1 MKLDELQ
8 ITSQDIYKQKY
19 SKKDIN
25 GKPTEDIHQTF
36 SRVAKALASIEK
48 SRDRSKWQQEF
59 LNIMEKGAIP
69 GGRIIANAGNSFLS
83 TSTINCVVS
92 DEIEDSLESIYQQVS
107 NGAKILQRGCG
118 IGLPFGNLRP
128 KGEYVKGINSG
139 ASGVLSFMNVFNE
152 SCKTVQSSGDRR
164 GAQMGTLEISHP
176 EIIDFVTAKRQK
188 GVLDFFNISV
198 LVSDKFM
205 YAVKNDLLWE
215 LTFGGNGKIYQTI
228 RARELWELILRSN
241 YEYGGEP
248 GVLFIDRINK
258 YNNLWFCEKIRAC
271 NPCGEQPL
279 PANGACLLGS
289 IDLTKYVVN
298 PFQENAYFNIEEFSR
313 TVHVFTRMLDNVV
326 AINNLPLEKQ
336 RQSIEYTRRHG
347 MGLLGLGSAMAL
359 LGIRYG
365 SKESL
370 DFTEKCYKTLAYS
383 SYLASAQLSKDKG
396 EAPVL
401 KTKFNK
407 KDILNTHLN
416 TNFANNKDSYTGR
429 ELFLLSHSF
438 DVYQNDSE
446 GLNVLAEL
454 MKYGSRSSH
463 CTTQAPT
470 GTTSL
475 SICNNASSGIEPTF
489 EHEYLRNI
497 IIPERNTKLL
507 CEVFS
512 KEALMWKKINGDN
525 EYPDYF
531 VTAKD
536 LTPEQ
541 HIAIQAKAQEF
552 IDTSVSKTINVPYD
566 TEYHVFDGLYSKA
579 YESGLKGCTTFRPD
593 SNRMGV
599 LLTKEILDS
608 RTYELTINGKKQALK
623 GSQKIIFNGEETV
636 VANLAEAINSGRYGK
651 Y

>member
-1 MKLDELQ
+1 MKLDDLQ
-8 ITSQDIYKQKY
+8 FTSRDIYLDKY
-19 SKKDIN
+19 SKKDKE
-25 GKPTEDIHQTF
+25 GKPTEDIDQTF
-36 SRVAKALASIEK
+36 NRVAKSLASVEK
-48 SRDRSKWQQEF
+48 SKDRSKWQREF
-59 LNIMEKGAIP
+59 MDIMDRGAIP
-69 GGRIIANAGNSFLS
+69 GGRIMANAGNPFTS

-92 DEIEDSLESIYQQVS
+92 GEIEDSLASIYAQLA
-107 NGAKILQRGCG
+107 NAALTLQRGCG
-118 IGLPFGNLRP
+118 VGYYWGNVRP
-128 KGEYVKGINSG
+128 KGDYVKGINSG
-139 ASGVLSFMNVFNE
+139 ASGLLSYMNVYNA
-152 SCKTVQSSGDRR
+152 SCETVQASGDRR
-164 GAQMGTLEISHP
+164 GAQMGTLGIEHP
-176 EIIDFVTAKRQK
+176 DIMDFVTAKRAK
-188 GVLDFFNISV
+188 DVLGFFNVSV
-198 LVSDKFM
+198 LVYDKFM
-205 YAVKNDLLWE
+205 DAVKYDLLWQ
-215 LTFGGNGKIYQTI
+215 LTFGDKVYKTI

-241 YEYGGEP
+241 YEFGGEP

-258 YNNLWFCEKIRAC
+258 YNNLWFCENIRTT

-279 PANGACLLGS
+279 TTNGACLLGS

-298 PFQENAYFNIEEFSR
+298 PFQENAYFDTEKFNR

-326 AINNLPLEKQ
+326 SINNLPLEKQ

-401 KTKFNK
+401 KAKFNK

-416 TNFANNKDSYTGR
+416 TNFANDKDSYTGR

-438 DVYQNDSE
+438 DVYQNDSD

-470 GTTSL
+470 GTTAL
-475 SICNNASSGIEPTF
+475 SFGDNASSGIEPTF
-489 EHEYLRNI
+489 EHKYLRNVI
-497 IIPERNTKLL
+497 VLDRKTKLL

-512 KEALMWKKINGDN
+512 KEALMWNEINKNSD
-525 EYPDYF
+525 YPDYF
-531 VTAKD
+531 LTAKD

-541 HIAIQAKAQEF
+541 HIAVQSKAQKW
-552 IDTSVSKTINVPYD
+552 IDTSISKTINVPYD
-566 TEYHVFDGLYSKA
+566 TDYSVFDGLYSKA
-579 YESGLKGCTTFRPD
+579 YDSGLKGCTTFRPD

-608 RTYELTINGKKQALK
+608 RTYELKFDGKTQILK

-636 VANLAEAINSGRYGK
+636 VANLAEAINSGKYGK